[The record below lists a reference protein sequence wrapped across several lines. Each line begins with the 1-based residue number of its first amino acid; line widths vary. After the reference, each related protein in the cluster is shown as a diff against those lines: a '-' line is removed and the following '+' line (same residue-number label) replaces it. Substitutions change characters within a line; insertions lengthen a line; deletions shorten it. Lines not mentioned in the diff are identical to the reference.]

1 MARKR
6 VDPKTTPNA
15 MKLTSCKI
23 PNQERGS
30 APRHNKT
37 IKMQN
42 AEAKGVQPLL
52 CETMNPGKPG
62 EEGPE
67 AHD

>member
-15 MKLTSCKI
+15 IMQNAKPEKRLCPETQQ
-23 PNQERGS
+23 N
-30 APRHNKT
+30 NK
-37 IKMQN
+37 KMQN
-42 AEAKGVQPLL
+42 AEAKEVQPLL